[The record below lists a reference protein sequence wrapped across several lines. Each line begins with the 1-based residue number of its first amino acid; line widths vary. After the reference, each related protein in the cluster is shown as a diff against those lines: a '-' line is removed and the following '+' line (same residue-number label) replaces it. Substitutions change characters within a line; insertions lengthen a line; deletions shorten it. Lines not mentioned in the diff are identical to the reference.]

1 MPSPKKQTFFKIFL
15 PKSSACRMKIPPAYR
30 KHMKGKNSGAVYLKG
45 PSGYYWRVK
54 LIEES
59 GNLYFIR
66 GWPLFVK
73 DHGIQLGYFLV
84 FKFDGDK
91 TFRVKVFNPTGCEDK
106 AALGAKPSRDNA
118 SNPHNP
124 GKELVANVEVEEDAS
139 WDRAE
144 KAIVLAREP
153 PSVTLPHFTIQ
164 IKAYHIS
171 GGGMTVGVPNSFVK
185 VHLFHFVEQK
195 TPIVLQWEDKEWPA
209 AMTHGST
216 RTYIW
221 GGWRDFVR
229 VSKVQEGDICKFE
242 LVEQFVLRVHI
253 SRHIKEE

>member
-1 MPSPKKQTFFKIFL
+1 
-15 PKSSACRMKIPPAYR
+15 
-30 KHMKGKNSGAVYLKG
+30 MKGKNSGAVYLKG